1 MGTFASVWPGVN
13 VDSGTVVIVAEHLGE
28 ERTVSRRG
36 GTAYDRAR
44 DYVGVA
50 TKIFGGAVH
59 HHVNPQIQGR
69 LIRRRSKSRQRTKSG
84 ILAHNRFEDSRIP

>member
-13 VDSGTVVIVAEHLGE
+13 VDSGTVVIVLEHLGE
-28 ERTVSRRG
+28 ERTVSRRS

-50 TKIFGGAVH
+50 TKIFGGAV
-59 HHVNPQIQGR
+59 PP
-69 LIRRRSKSRQRTKSG
+69 RQTADPTES
-84 ILAHNRFEDSRIP
+84 DSAA